1 MCCVVFGGFIYVF
14 KLDFTILIPIVFYK
28 YDLIILVDIVLCVP
42 YIQCVTTTVIRQKRE
57 KLDNFSIT
65 YGNLLPSSS

>member
-1 MCCVVFGGFIYVF
+1 MCCVVFGGFIYDF

-42 YIQCVTTTVIRQKRE
+42 YIQCVTITIIRQKRE